1 MAEDAKEPSIADL
14 TAPIKLSIPGIGT
27 ILAHELYFKSEV
39 DSLYADMQSRIQKTR
54 EAYENARA
62 RSSVLERENK
72 RLVEEARQLRDMSNE
87 LRDEMEGLRSTLAGL
102 YRIMGDAGNLYSKLW
117 TTRLIYATAN
127 STVAAWTVYRRNHPN
142 TAIPGYNEWKARWDR
157 VIKKC
162 RKRLFM

>member
-14 TAPIKLSIPGIGT
+14 TAPIKLSIPGVGT

-39 DSLYADMQSRIQKTR
+39 DSLCAGMQSRLQKAR

-62 RSSVLERENK
+62 RSSVLEHENK
-72 RLVEEARQLRDMSNE
+72 RLVEEVRQLREVSKE
-87 LRDEMEGLRSTLAGL
+87 IRTEMEGLRSTLTGL
-102 YRIMGDAGNLYSKLW
+102 YTVMGDSGNLYSKLW
-117 TTRLIYATAN
+117 TTRLIYANAN

-142 TAIPGYNEWKARWDR
+142 TVIPGYNEWKARWDR